1 MAVSAQLHAAG
12 GEAKRL
18 DGKPAGVSRTTVA
31 QRRFEQSVGGDR
43 AVAPWR
49 RGGQYDS
56 GRRRDSPIDGSTHH
70 RPRQPTPPFT
80 TSVLVLRV
88 LTIASAVPPSRDARV
103 LGETQEWP
111 AGPRPTT
118 RWSQT
123 GARYPSRRAGRLDVR
138 ARARLTTAMAT
149 NKPAPTADRTRL
161 SPGLKRGQRAA
172 SPICGS
178 ELVPAAPHA
187 ARERLV
193 VRRCI
198 CVAARPERASSGHQR
213 RRLLRAPSGAHARE
227 RSMRTVARA
236 APSTRVAAGS
246 EIRS

>member
-1 MAVSAQLHAAG
+1 MSRGPQLRNGGLNRASAA
-12 GEAKRL
+12 
-18 DGKPAGVSRTTVA
+18 T
-31 QRRFEQSVGGDR
+31 EQSPPGAGAASMTPAVGKTARLTAPRIIDR
-43 AVAPWR
+43 ANQR
-49 RGGQYDS
+49 L
-56 GRRRDSPIDGSTHH
+56 
-70 RPRQPTPPFT
+70 PFT
-80 TSVLVLRV
+80 TSVLVLR
-88 LTIASAVPPSRDARV
+88 SSRSHPPCRLRATRESI
-103 LGETQEWP
+103 GETQEWP

-123 GARYPSRRAGRLDVR
+123 GARYPSRRGGRLDVR

-149 NKPAPTADRTRL
+149 NKPAPTADRTTL

-213 RRLLRAPSGAHARE
+213 RRLLRAPKRGSRPRAGQCAR
-227 RSMRTVARA
+227 SRA
-236 APSTRVAAGS
+236 LLQGPA
-246 EIRS
+246 